1 MHIAQIHM
9 YTYRNDDLKNI
20 MQIPHPHASEDHVG
34 VRVGMFEMR
43 GMGEYRGQ
51 IKYLQ
56 LMGTSEV
63 MGWETLWIKRVQS
76 FPVCIVFHCWLRLLQ
91 PLH

>member
-1 MHIAQIHM
+1 MMIHLHCLDRDK
-9 YTYRNDDLKNI
+9 YKRDRFPKTNNLC
-20 MQIPHPHASEDHVG
+20 HSEDHVG

-63 MGWETLWIKRVQS
+63 SNGMGNTMDNATPDLPSVYC
-76 FPVCIVFHCWLRLLQ
+76 VHCWLRLLQ